1 VPASFPHR
9 ANREGSQCK
18 LKKQGRDPR
27 QMRVGDRALISLEAA
42 AEWRR
47 EREEEAG

>member
-1 VPASFPHR
+1 MMNDSLSRV
-9 ANREGSQCK
+9 

-47 EREEEAG
+47 EREERW